1 VREGFSPVPLRTAP
15 YFEAEVVGGT
25 MLDRLGAAL
34 FADDDAAALLHTGL
48 AQDFKLENG
57 RGEVRLAVP
66 FAGKG
71 DVSLKKVGDEL
82 VVRVDDRKR
91 TVVLPPALAALK
103 PAGAA
108 LDDGALV
115 VRFA

>member
-1 VREGFSPVPLRTAP
+1 
-15 YFEAEVVGGT
+15 
-25 MLDRLGAAL
+25 M
-34 FADDDAAALLHTGL
+34 
-48 AQDFKLENG
+48 
-57 RGEVRLAVP
+57 RLAVP
-66 FAGKG
+66 FADKG

-82 VVRVDDRKR
+82 VVRVDGRKR